1 MGKIANQPEN
11 DLKMLTKRIN
21 KAKATKSKIEA
32 IEKKKVVR
40 VKNELVGKQIKRILY
55 TVDNYLTKK
64 NSKLIER
71 KDKEIKFLEEEKI
84 NLQIEIEAKKKKA
97 A

>member
-11 DLKMLTKRIN
+11 DLKVLTKRIN
-21 KAKATKSKIEA
+21 KAKATKSKIKA

-40 VKNELVGKQIKRILY
+40 VKNELVGKQIKRVLY
-55 TVDNYLTKK
+55 TGNNHLTKK

-71 KDKEIKFLEEEKI
+71 KENEIKFLEEKKI
-84 NLQIEIEAKKKKA
+84 NLRIEIEAKKKKA

>member
-1 MGKIANQPEN
+1 MGKISNQSEN
-11 DLKMLTKRIN
+11 DLKMLTRRIN

-71 KDKEIKFLEEEKI
+71 KEKEIKFLEEKKL
-84 NLQIEIEAKKKKA
+84 NLQIEIEQSKKA

>member
-11 DLKMLTKRIN
+11 DLKVLTKRIN

-40 VKNELVGKQIKRILY
+40 VKNELVGKQIKRVLY
-55 TVDNYLTKK
+55 TGNNHLTKK

-71 KDKEIKFLEEEKI
+71 KENEIKFLEEKKI
-84 NLQIEIEAKKKKA
+84 NLRIEIEAKKKKA

>member
-71 KDKEIKFLEEEKI
+71 KEKEIKFLEEEKL
-84 NLQIEIEAKKKKA
+84 NLQIEIEQSKKA